1 MEKPE
6 LKKGMWCTWNDY
18 FGGNV
23 GDPHTIKLVG
33 QSDAYIKQ
41 RMEQGEVIY
50 NHPAT
55 KPEIA
60 KELGWELAKAE
71 KTRQEILSEYAL
83 CNIEDDDYTYQM
95 EKNDIGIRKLLAEI
109 ESGVDDEKE

>member
-1 MEKPE
+1 MMNESE
-6 LKKGMWCTWNDY
+6 LKVGMWVKY
-18 FGGNV
+18 IYGGNWIRRVLALGLGKEGDIAEV
-23 GDPHTIKLVG
+23 GDKNNTYCYDDL
-33 QSDAYIKQ
+33 
-41 RMEQGEVIY
+41 E
-50 NHPAT
+50 PAT
-55 KPEIA
+55 CEEIA

-109 ESGVDDEKE
+109 ESGVDDE

>member
-1 MEKPE
+1 MMNESE
-6 LKKGMWCTWNDY
+6 LKVGMWYTWNDY

-60 KELGWELAKAE
+60 KELGWELAKAVGLWMSITYKDVDYPNSLVRAFE
-71 KTRQEILSEYAL
+71 KVEY
-83 CNIEDDDYTYQM
+83 I
-95 EKNDIGIRKLLAEI
+95 LAEI
-109 ESGVDDEKE
+109 ESGVDDNL